1 MPTRPALILAVLVL
15 AWGGWHWHGS
25 RALRWPPG
33 HIVDTVPRQT
43 PTDAAPFEQQ
53 GFRLTPLAAFEL
65 DARALATERYR
76 LDAGA
81 ALAPL
86 DVAFGWG
93 RMSDQ
98 SVIDRLDIRQ
108 GARFYTWSYQ
118 DPPPLAPAGIA
129 RSSANLHL
137 IPADAGVERQ
147 LLAIRPGQRVRLGG
161 LLIEAAG
168 ADGFRWRSSL
178 SREDSGDG
186 ACELVWVEWVESAEP
201 P

>member
-1 MPTRPALILAVLVL
+1 MHWLLILAVLVFI
-15 AWGGWHWHGS
+15 WGGWHWQAT
-25 RALRWPPG
+25 RPLRWPAG
-33 HIVDTVPRQT
+33 QIIDDTPLQSLT
-43 PTDAAPFEQQ
+43 AAAAFELR
-53 GFRLTPLAAFEL
+53 GFRLQPLAAFEL

-98 SVIDRLDIRQ
+98 SVIDRLDIGQ

-118 DPPPLAPAGIA
+118 DPPPLAPTEIA

-161 LLIEAAG
+161 LLVEAAG
-168 ADGFRWRSSL
+168 AHGFRWRSSL

-186 ACELVWVEWVESAEP
+186 ACELVWVEWVESVEP